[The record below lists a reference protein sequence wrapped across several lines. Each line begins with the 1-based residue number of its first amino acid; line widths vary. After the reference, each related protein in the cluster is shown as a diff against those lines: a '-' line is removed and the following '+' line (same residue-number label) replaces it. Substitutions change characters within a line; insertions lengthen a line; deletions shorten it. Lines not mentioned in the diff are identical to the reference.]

1 VMCGRYEKPLR
12 IPFRVAE
19 CSEYDDKRQPVLW
32 ELKQIAWDVHPREN
46 GGKSGFVR
54 GADLEK
60 KENRDPEQ
68 PAESPAAAAKAK

>member
-1 VMCGRYEKPLR
+1 MCGRYEKPLR

-32 ELKQIAWDVHPREN
+32 ELKQIAWDVHPRE
-46 GGKSGFVR
+46 GAGKSGFVL

-60 KENRDPEQ
+60 KEDRDPEP
-68 PAESPAAAAKAK
+68 PAIAAETK